1 MNHGAI
7 SPEPNQWPDVQSRN
21 AGRGSE
27 AEIESSMSFEEP
39 QSPRVFLNYV
49 TTVASNS
56 YFNPFLKTVYYI
68 STSTAT
74 STTVKSCIPAGSF
87 AVGSSTVTCRRRRE
101 VMSILLNDE
110 THPVYD
116 GAPLEASAVLP

>member
-7 SPEPNQWPDVQSRN
+7 SPEPNQWDVQSRN
-21 AGRGSE
+21 KGISPL
-27 AEIESSMSFEEP
+27 IESSLSFEE
-39 QSPRVFLNYV
+39 QLSPRVFLNYV

-74 STTVKSCIPAGSF
+74 STKVTSCIPAGSF
-87 AVGSSTVTCRRRRE
+87 VAGSSTVTCRRRRE
-101 VMSILLNDE
+101 VMSILLDE
-110 THPVYD
+110 DTNLAYD
-116 GAPLEASAVLP
+116 SAPLEATAVLP